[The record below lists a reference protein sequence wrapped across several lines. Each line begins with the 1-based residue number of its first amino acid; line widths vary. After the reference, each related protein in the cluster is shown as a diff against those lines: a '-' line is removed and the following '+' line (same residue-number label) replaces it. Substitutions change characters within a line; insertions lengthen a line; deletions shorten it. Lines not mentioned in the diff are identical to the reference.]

1 MRRDSSVSLVE
12 LYPSSADLIRERF
25 GTIFETK
32 RIQAKEF
39 TPNID
44 NASLAVD
51 TSVEN
56 TLHSYFMLFC
66 RRCHRY
72 DCFLHKDKQA
82 TPDLKV
88 SSTSF
93 NPVYRPCSR
102 QCYRNK
108 PSVSYQQQQQQQ
120 RRTRIELKRSHSELA
135 DISLGSGKSSTNGCY
150 SKRLKKPEAT
160 TSSLM
165 NLNFPSNGFLF
176 KPTLK
181 RKSAD
186 DSSQWSA
193 SDKSLFR
200 VLFTIYS
207 DNLCLIADLL
217 EKTCSQV
224 YTFYS
229 SECQSS
235 ESDSYFLQRQIST
248 NSSSSTL
255 GSFSALTTSSDSTDM
270 KINGDHSK
278 TKVNGNGKHSSS
290 QHDDESVED
299 EKPLCN
305 GKDESLLVG
314 GLGVDSK
321 ADLGIFYSSHRIIV
335 RHRVVLI
342 L

>member
-1 MRRDSSVSLVE
+1 MSISLVE
-12 LYPSSADLIRERF
+12 LYPSSVDLIRERF

-32 RIQAKEF
+32 RLQAKEF

-88 SSTSF
+88 FSSKPF
-93 NPVYRPCSR
+93 NPIYRPCSR
-102 QCYRNK
+102 QCYRSK
-108 PSVSYQQQQQQQ
+108 PSVSYQQQHPQQ
-120 RRTRIELKRSHSELA
+120 RRTRIELKRSHSELS
-135 DISLGSGKSSTNGCY
+135 DISLGSGKCSTNGCY

-181 RKSAD
+181 CKSAD

-217 EKTCSQV
+217 EKSCSQV
-224 YTFYS
+224 YTLYS

-248 NSSSSTL
+248 TSNSSTL
-255 GSFSALTTSSDSTDM
+255 GSFSALTTSSDSTDV
-270 KINGDHSK
+270 KINGEHSK
-278 TKVNGNGKHSSS
+278 TKVNGNGKHSSG
-290 QHDDESVED
+290 QNGDESLED

-305 GKDESLLVG
+305 GKDEPLLVG
-314 GLGVDSK
+314 RRGVDSTS
-321 ADLGIFYSSHRIIV
+321 DLGNLLF
-335 RHRVVLI
+335 
-342 L
+342 